1 MSEEETIWTDED
13 FEKFAMKTLK
23 DIEEEE
29 SEWGEVEIKDP
40 ETKYYTDEM
49 LEKSWEEQI

>member
-1 MSEEETIWTDED
+1 MSGEETIWTDED

>member
-13 FEKFAMKTLK
+13 FEKFAIKTLK